1 MINPLAQM
9 PAVAG
14 LKQKPFIGKTDRAKR
29 LLRRT
34 CALAAC
40 VGLLLLGQNAHAQL
54 GEELLS
60 HLVIQVVEWGIDE
73 GLTAINNTTH
83 DEVTGTLLS
92 ILGDPTDVK
101 LDQISSQITVAQ
113 NMIANLQG
121 NLDIFEVNVQGQ
133 FQLVINNQNQAAF
146 NTAMNLVL
154 NSYTS
159 LSRLVVAYTNIV
171 ANCYSNGNLNA
182 GLKSQLSVSDQLMLS
197 DFVTGADGNNLSG
210 APDDALTDLATASG
224 TLLSSTSVYAADTT
238 LLQGQYPFLHQT
250 YAGMYDLLNCMAS
263 LRATALF
270 FKKEYQSYLFIGR
283 TGSDTNLTLSQ
294 WLTIQMTPDIN
305 SAMSLINSDVANS
318 TTLSQMAAL
327 LTDTGAT
334 NRTQRL
340 SFLTSLINTNY
351 LFAGGLGSNMGP
363 QSQASYRV
371 TCNHGPQSYLI
382 VQQAGQIP
390 TWTDSSQKGAVAQ
403 AAYSFYTADGRYQL
417 ANVAS
422 DINNLFYIDLAHNPL
437 AFLRRPPQTNSVGGE
452 LTAISQADGIMLGM
466 IQPTNSS
473 GQVLFLLDAQ
483 NYNAT
488 GDPDQYLQF
497 SATDQVQVQDVA
509 ANKPYYFADTA
520 PLSLGLGEAMFLSI
534 YYDTHITGVT
544 IGTNGYYTPDDAREL
559 PDMCS
564 LDNGD
569 VLDLSGLSGAL
580 PKNIRISGN
589 ATIIG
594 GGPAMALSGLTIAT
608 FGGNLTVSN
617 LYLSSTAEIIN
628 NLTGPLTVVA
638 LGSNC
643 LQSSVVG
650 TEDAIDGVLRG
661 AVLSSSGQYLTFT
674 GPGSLEITNTSV
686 GHAIATA
693 GAVLVCGATNL
704 VLGSQGTNSLYAGG
718 IYIAN
723 SKVTSR
729 VAVESDKEF
738 VGAAVTLQ
746 NCSLNMAYGTIN
758 PTVIGHC
765 TWLGAVRSEAS
776 FTFQSYFPPLEND
789 MPDAVY
795 LKLVGTTGT
804 TSFKNINTLDVDGDY
819 TFQFSGTAT
828 FSMTYSIASTGSND
842 FQGLGTLLSIEM
854 YKQSDKWHTWEF
866 ESADIAPNV
875 LGDVPST
882 YHVPGNAYWFNTKD
896 TNSFNAV
903 EQNNPYSYTVN
914 ADNVSVTITGYSGPG
929 GAVSLPATLHGL
941 TVTGI
946 GIGAFAA
953 GESVTSV
960 TIPATVSNIGDQAF
974 LNCHSLTNVYFEGG
988 VPSLGGSIVFLGDA
1002 ATVYYLP
1009 GPNSP
1014 LTGSWGA
1021 VLGGCATAW
1030 WLPFTYTTN
1039 QDHTTLTITG
1049 YSGPGGAVV
1058 IPSSINGH
1066 PVTGLADSTFNTVSN
1081 VYRATLPNSI
1091 TNMGSQTFRN
1101 CSSLVEIYFQGNAP
1115 VVTVASGNTFPNASI
1130 ATVYYLPETTGWGPT
1145 FNDCPTALWVPFTY
1159 TVNPNNTV
1167 AITGYTGLG
1176 GTVTIPGTINGLP
1189 VTSLGGNA
1197 FYKCG
1202 VLSAVVIPDSVTNLE
1217 TGAFQ
1222 KCAGLTGVYLQG
1234 NAPGLGG
1241 PNVFSGDSSATVYC
1255 LSGNT
1260 NGLTTVPGT
1269 FGGLSTAL
1277 WLTVIGGSD
1286 GGVYTNL
1293 QQVAITANAPLGA
1306 WGFDQWTGATQYV
1319 ASVTSS
1325 NTTVCLPAQP
1335 VTLTATYYEA
1345 PLITTQPASQT
1356 VIHGS
1361 NVTFSVTVLGTP
1373 PLAYQWYF
1381 NGTNLSGE
1389 TTSSHSLLGV
1399 TLADAGDYLVVVTNL
1414 YGSVTSSLARLIHFD
1429 LPPGFNQIGGLLLS
1443 AGDMRMS
1450 FVGIPGWKYALD
1462 RSFSLSPVEWV
1473 PQATNPAG
1481 DGGALVF
1488 TNTPDPATNNFW
1500 RIRLVR

>member
-1 MINPLAQM
+1 MIETLAEM
-9 PAVAG
+9 PAVARLT
-14 LKQKPFIGKTDRAKR
+14 LKSSILKADRANR
-29 LLRRT
+29 LVRRT
-34 CALAAC
+34 GGLVAC
-40 VGLLLLGQNAHAQL
+40 FGLLLLGPNARAGF

-60 HLVIQVVEWGIDE
+60 YMGIQVVEYGIDQI
-73 GLTAINNTTH
+73 LTSVNDTTH
-83 DEVTGTLLS
+83 SQGSATLLS
-92 ILGDPTDVK
+92 ILGANTTGAQ
-101 LDQISSQITVAQ
+101 LNNISSQITAAQ
-113 NMIANLQG
+113 DMIGNLQV
-121 NLDIFEVNVQGQ
+121 NLDNFEGNVNSDFLAVMQGQ
-133 FQLVINNQNQAAF
+133 DQATYD
-146 NTAMNLVL
+146 TAMAPVVASLTDL
-154 NSYTS
+154 SGLIQSYTN
-159 LSRLVVAYTNIV
+159 VIF
-171 ANCYSNGNLNA
+171 NCYTQVGTNWVI
-182 GLKSQLSVSDQLMLS
+182 KSQLTESDTYVLTNFANSYALQTTPDVVLQLLQTAS
-197 DFVTGADGNNLSG
+197 TALSG
-210 APDDALTDLATASG
+210 SKCVYDTDL
-224 TLLSSTSVYAADTT
+224 T
-238 LLQGQYPFLHQT
+238 LLQGQVPFQHQT
-250 YAGMYDLLNCMAS
+250 YAGMYDLLNYIDS
-263 LRATALF
+263 LRVTALY
-270 FKKEYQSYLFIGR
+270 FKKEYEAYQLTQR
-283 TGSDTNLTLSQ
+283 PDTNISFSQ
-294 WLTIQMTPDIN
+294 WMTDNVVPDIN
-305 SAMSLINSDVANS
+305 AAASWINADVANNAVL
-318 TTLSQMAAL
+318 TQMATL
-327 LTDTGAT
+327 LTNTVAT
-334 NRTQRL
+334 NAAQRL
-340 SFLTSLINTNY
+340 AYLWGLINITQTFYAPIVYSTSQGVATNPVYKVVSNADGRNY
-351 LFAGGLGSNMGP
+351 LIIKQTATLDLDWTAGCAP
-363 QSQASYRV
+363 SY
-371 TCNHGPQSYLI
+371 
-382 VQQAGQIP
+382 
-390 TWTDSSQKGAVAQ
+390 
-403 AAYSFYTADGRYQL
+403 YTSTEDGRYQL
-417 ANVAS
+417 AYDVG
-422 DINNLFYIDLAHNPL
+422 DIKGLLQDDPANNPL
-437 AFLRRPPQTNSVGGE
+437 AYLIGPGG
-452 LTAISQADGIMLGM
+452 LNNITQADGILLGRTA
-466 IQPTNSS
+466 TNSS
-473 GQVLFLLDAQ
+473 GSLYLLDAQ
-483 NYNAT
+483 AYSAM
-488 GDPDQYLQF
+488 GDPDQYLRTGGTTNGPLVTGQNVLNSILFHF
-497 SATDQVQVQDVA
+497 SDGT
-509 ANKPYYFADTA
+509 KP
-520 PLSLGLGEAMFLSI
+520 LGGAMFLSI
-534 YYDTHITGVT
+534 YCDSHIAGVS
-544 IGTNGYYTPDDAREL
+544 TNALGYYTPDDAGQL
-559 PDMCS
+559 PNVFS
-564 LDNGD
+564 LNDGD
-569 VLDLSGLSGAL
+569 VLDLSGLSGPL
-580 PKNIRISGN
+580 NKTVGICGN
-589 ATIIG
+589 ATLLG
-594 GGPAMALSGLTIAT
+594 GGLGMALSGLAIVTY
-608 FGGNLTVSN
+608 GGNLTVSN
-617 LYLSSTAEIIN
+617 LYLSSSAEVIN

-650 TEDAIDGVLRG
+650 TEDAFDGILRG

-686 GHAIATA
+686 GHAIASEDP
-693 GAVLVCGATNL
+693 VLVCGATNL

-738 VGAAVTLQ
+738 VGGAVTLQ
-746 NCSLNMAYGTIN
+746 NCSLDMSYGTIN
-758 PTVIGHC
+758 PTIIGHC
-765 TWLGAVRSEAS
+765 TWLGAIRSEAS
-776 FTFQSYFPPLEND
+776 FTYQSSYPGLEGN

-795 LKLVGTTGT
+795 LKLVGTTGI
-804 TSFKNINTLDVDGDY
+804 TSFKNINTLDVYGYY
-819 TFQFSGTAT
+819 TFELSGTST
-828 FSMTYSIASTGSND
+828 FSMFYSIARTGSGD
-842 FQGLGTLLSIEM
+842 FQGLGKLLSIEM
-854 YKQSDKWHTWEF
+854 YKQNDTWHTWEF

-875 LGDVPST
+875 RGDVPST
-882 YHVPGNAYWFNTKD
+882 YYVAGNNYWFNTRA

-974 LNCHSLTNVYFEGG
+974 ANCDSLTNVYFEGG
-988 VPSLGGSIVFLGDA
+988 VPSLGGSIVFLGDP

-1014 LTGSWGA
+1014 VTGSWGA
-1021 VLGGCATAW
+1021 VLGGCATAPW
-1030 WLPFTYTTN
+1030 VPFTYTTN

-1066 PVTGLADSTFNTVSN
+1066 PVTGIADWTFNMVGN
-1081 VYRATLPNSI
+1081 VYSATLPNSI
-1091 TNMGSQTFRN
+1091 TNMGSQTFRD

-1115 VVTVASGNTFPNASI
+1115 VVTVASGSWFVNSSI

-1145 FNDCPTALWVPFTY
+1145 FNDCPTALWLPFTY

-1167 AITGYTGLG
+1167 ASTGYTGLG
-1176 GTVTIPGTINGLP
+1176 WTVTIPGTINGLP

-1202 VLSAVVIPDSVTNLE
+1202 VLSAVVIPGSVTNLE
-1217 TGAFQ
+1217 AEAFQ
-1222 KCAGLTGVYLQG
+1222 MCAGLTGVYLQG

-1241 PNVFSGDSSATVYC
+1241 PNVFSGDSSATIYC

-1269 FGGLSTAL
+1269 FGGRPTAL

-1325 NTTVCLPAQP
+1325 NTTMCLPAQP

-1345 PLITTQPASQT
+1345 PLITTQPANQT

-1361 NVTFSVTVLGTP
+1361 NATFSVAVLGTH

-1389 TTSSHSLLGV
+1389 TTSRHSLLGV

-1414 YGSVTSSLARLIHFD
+1414 YGSVTSSLARLTHIS
-1429 LPPGFNQIGGLLLS
+1429 LPPGYNQMGGLLLS
-1443 AGDMRMS
+1443 AGDMRLS
-1450 FVGIPGWKYALD
+1450 FVGIPGWRYALD

-1481 DGGALVF
+1481 DGGALLF
-1488 TNTPDPATNNFW
+1488 TNTPDPTTNNFW

>member
-1 MINPLAQM
+1 M

-92 ILGDPTDVK
+92 ILGANNTTGAQ
-101 LDQISSQITVAQ
+101 LNNISSQITAAQ
-113 NMIANLQG
+113 DMIGNLQK
-121 NLDIFEVNVQGQ
+121 NLDTFEGNVKSDFQAVVLGQ
-133 FQLVINNQNQAAF
+133 DQNAYD
-146 NTAMNLVL
+146 NAMQNVVESLTDL
-154 NSYTS
+154 SGLIQSYTN
-159 LSRLVVAYTNIV
+159 VIF
-171 ANCYSNGNLNA
+171 NCYTQVGTNWVI
-182 GLKSQLSVSDQLMLS
+182 KSQLTESD
-197 DFVTGADGNNLSG
+197 TY
-210 APDDALTDLATASG
+210 ALTNFANGDVLKTTPGAV
-224 TLLSSTSVYAADTT
+224 LT
-238 LLQGQYPFLHQT
+238 LLQNASTAVSGSECVYDTDLTLLQDQVPFQHQT
-250 YAGMYDLLNCMAS
+250 YAGMYDLLNYIAY
-263 LRATALF
+263 LRVTALYF
-270 FKKEYQSYLFIGR
+270 EKEYWAYQ
-283 TGSDTNLTLSQ
+283 
-294 WLTIQMTPDIN
+294 LTIQPDTNISFSQWMTDNDVVSDIN
-305 SAMSLINSDVANS
+305 AAANWINYDVTNNVV
-318 TTLSQMAAL
+318 LNQMATL
-327 LTDTGAT
+327 LTNTVFTNAAQRLTYLGGLITTTQTFYAPSVAGYSQGTAT
-334 NRTQRL
+334 NLVYKVVSNVGGR
-340 SFLTSLINTNY
+340 NY
-351 LFAGGLGSNMGP
+351 LIIQQTAELVPNWYAGSVP
-363 QSQASYRV
+363 Y
-371 TCNHGPQSYLI
+371 Y
-382 VQQAGQIP
+382 
-390 TWTDSSQKGAVAQ
+390 
-403 AAYSFYTADGRYQL
+403 YTSTEDGRYQL
-417 ANVAS
+417 AYDVG
-422 DINNLFYIDLAHNPL
+422 DIQDLLQDDPANNPL
-437 AFLRRPPQTNSVGGE
+437 AYLRGAGG
-452 LTAISQADGIMLGM
+452 LNNITQADGILLGRTAT
-466 IQPTNSS
+466 TNGVS
-473 GQVLFLLDAQ
+473 LYLLDAQ
-483 NYNAT
+483 DYSAM
-488 GDPDQYLQF
+488 GDPDQYLRIGGTNNGPLVTWWNVGNSIMFPF
-497 SATDQVQVQDVA
+497 SDGT
-509 ANKPYYFADTA
+509 K
-520 PLSLGLGEAMFLSI
+520 SLGGAKFLSI
-534 YYDTHITGVT
+534 YCDSHIAGVS
-544 IGTNGYYTPDDAREL
+544 TNALGYYTPDDAGQL
-559 PDMCS
+559 PNVFS
-564 LDNGD
+564 LNDGD
-569 VLDLSGLSGAL
+569 VLDLSGLSGPL
-580 PKNIRISGN
+580 NKTVGICGN
-589 ATIIG
+589 ATLLG
-594 GGPAMALSGLTIAT
+594 GGPGMALSGLTIAT
-608 FGGNLTVSN
+608 YGGNLTVSN

-650 TEDAIDGVLRG
+650 TEDALDGILRG

-686 GHAIATA
+686 GHAIATEDS
-693 GAVLVCGATNL
+693 VLVCGATNL

-729 VAVESDKEF
+729 VAVESDQEF
-738 VGAAVTLQ
+738 VGDAVTLQ

-789 MPDAVY
+789 MPDEVY

-804 TSFKNINTLDVDGDY
+804 TSFKNINTLDVYGDY

-828 FSMTYSIASTGSND
+828 FSMSYSIASTGTND
-842 FQGLGTLLSIEM
+842 FQGLGKLVSIEM
-854 YKQSDKWHTWEF
+854 YKQNDRWHTWKF

-882 YHVPGNAYWFNTKD
+882 YHVPGNDYWFNTKD

-1066 PVTGLADSTFNTVSN
+1066 PVTGIADWTFNTVSN
-1081 VYRATLPNSI
+1081 VYSATLPNSI

-1115 VVTVASGNTFPNASI
+1115 VVTVASGNTFPNSSI

-1197 FYKCG
+1197 FYKCS

-1222 KCAGLTGVYLQG
+1222 KCDGLTGVYLQG

-1269 FGGLSTAL
+1269 FGGLPTAL
-1277 WLTVIGGSD
+1277 WLTVIGGID

-1293 QQVAITANAPLGA
+1293 QQVAIIANAPLGA

-1345 PLITTQPASQT
+1345 PLITTQPANQT

-1389 TTSSHSLLGV
+1389 TTSSHSLFGV

-1429 LPPGFNQIGGLLLS
+1429 LPPGYNQMGGLLLS
-1443 AGDMRMS
+1443 AGNMRLS

-1481 DGGALVF
+1481 DGGALLF
-1488 TNTPDPATNNFW
+1488 TNTPDPTTNNFW